1 MGIEEP
7 AFEGKFT
14 GVFVDDEDLVRTGR
28 AWMEV
33 TSGNGVVHVP
43 LSAEHHRLREQ
54 VQHDAQAVAEGKAAF
69 DETLRKV
76 QAAESAALPA
86 AEAAK
91 KSQQAAESAAGK
103 AARSESAAAQS
114 QREASGSAEQSK
126 MSQESAKRSE
136 GAAGESAN
144 KAAQSEKAAGEHA
157 SKAQEHSGEA
167 SAARKAAKTA
177 CDKALASERAAGEY
191 AKTAAHSVEQA
202 AIHEQAAKTAQSGVT
217 DALDG
222 AKAARTGA
230 EKARDEAR
238 QASEVA
244 VVGIKPNSVKKFM
257 LAEELRRVIDAK
269 ADSADVDRR
278 IGEIPKPTWE
288 GLEGKPADFKPSA
301 HTHPTKEITGL
312 DEALKVKADL
322 SAVEEKIKAIPKPV
336 NTWSELQ
343 EKPSKFPPEP
353 HKHEIADVNGLQSA
367 LDEKATQAY
376 VDGRISSLPKP
387 ATSWSEI
394 TGKPESFHP
403 ESHHHST
410 SDISGLDLMLQDK
423 ASSSHTHNKSEILG
437 LEDDLVKVSQLE
449 EKYSTIE
456 TEIGK
461 KAGKDEIAGMASKS
475 DVQQLQATVN
485 AAPKIQVVSQMPR
498 NPDNSTI
505 YLVR

>member
-1 MGIEEP
+1 MRIEEP
-7 AFEGKFT
+7 AFEGRFT

-43 LSAEHHRLREQ
+43 LSPEHHRLREQ
-54 VQHDAQAVAEGKAAF
+54 VQRDAQVVAEGKAAF

-76 QAAESAALPA
+76 QAAESATIPA

-91 KSQQAAESAAGK
+91 KSQQAAESAAGN

-126 MSQESAKRSE
+126 ISQEAAKRSE
-136 GAAGESAN
+136 DAAGESAN
-144 KAAQSEKAAGEHA
+144 EAAQSEKTAGEHA
-157 SKAQEHSGEA
+157 SRAEERAGEA
-167 SAARKAAKTA
+167 SAARTAAEA
-177 CDKALASERAAGEY
+177 ARNKALTSERAAGEY
-191 AKTAAHSVEQA
+191 AKTAAQSVEQA

-244 VVGIKPNSVKKFM
+244 VVGIKPNSVKKNM

-269 ADSADVDRR
+269 ADSAAVEKQLGEKASSADVAKQ
-278 IGEIPKPTWE
+278 ISAIPNPTWE
-288 GLEGKPADFKPSA
+288 RLEGKPSDFNPAA

-367 LDEKATQAY
+367 LDEKATQTY

-423 ASSSHTHNKSEILG
+423 ASSSDLSALQRKVSGLG
-437 LEDDLVKVSQLE
+437 VSDISGLYSALEDKASSSDLSSVRAQIPNLRFR
-449 EKYSTIE
+449 
-456 TEIGK
+456 
-461 KAGKDEIAGMASKS
+461 
-475 DVQQLQATVN
+475 
-485 AAPKIQVVSQMPR
+485 VVSSLPHS
-498 NPDNSTI
+498 PDPNMI
-505 YLVR
+505 YFVTE

>member
-33 TSGNGVVHVP
+33 TSGNGVVHIP

-54 VQHDAQAVAEGKAAF
+54 VQRDAQAVAEGKAAF

-136 GAAGESAN
+136 AAAGESAN
-144 KAAQSEKAAGEHA
+144 RAAQ
-157 SKAQEHSGEA
+157 
-167 SAARKAAKTA
+167 
-177 CDKALASERAAGEY
+177 
-191 AKTAAHSVEQA
+191 SVEQA
-202 AIHEQAAKTAQSGVT
+202 AIHEQAARTAQSGVA
-217 DALDG
+217 DALNG
-222 AKAARTGA
+222 AKDARTGA

-238 QASEVA
+238 QAAESA
-244 VVGIKPNSVKKFM
+244 IVGIKPDSVQKSM
-257 LAEELRRVIDAK
+257 LAEDLRGEIDAK
-269 ADSADVDRR
+269 ADSATVEKQLGEKADSEDVDRR
-278 IGEIPKPTWE
+278 IGEIPRPTWK
-288 GLEGKPADFKPSA
+288 GLEGKPSDFKPSA
-301 HTHPTKEITGL
+301 HTHATKEITGL
-312 DEALKVKADL
+312 DEALKAKADL
-322 SAVEEKIKAIPKPV
+322 NTVDEKIKAIPKPV
-336 NTWSELQ
+336 NTWGELQ
-343 EKPSKFPPEP
+343 EKPAKFPPEE
-353 HKHEIADVNGLQSA
+353 HKHGIADVTGLQDA
-367 LDEKATQAY
+367 LDEKTTQAY
-376 VDGRISSLPKP
+376 VDGKISSLPKP

-461 KAGKDEIAGMASKS
+461 KAGKDEIADMASKS